1 MMKTVTRRRHLIIS
15 VLLSMVV
22 LFMLSTTAFGQ
33 LNARRHIEIPDIPGY
48 TTLKCDFHMHT
59 VFSDGSVWPHIRVE
73 EAWREGLD
81 VIAIADH
88 IEYQPKKKDVST
100 DLNRSYELAKPTADQ
115 LGIML
120 IRGTE
125 ITRGEP
131 GGHHNAIFI
140 TDVTPL
146 AVPDSV
152 KSMQIAAD
160 QGAFIFWNH
169 PGWKRP
175 DRLGVWEPIQEKT
188 YGMGLMHGVE
198 VVNGRRYDP
207 VAHGWCLEKKM
218 TMLCNSDVHN
228 PITFDYD
235 ILNDEHRPMT
245 LVFVKSTTEKELKK
259 ALINRRTA
267 LFYSGKLVGEE
278 KYIKPIFDASV
289 DVLNPE
295 IILEGNRAVT
305 LQIAN
310 SCDISFELKADG
322 QVEGISKPGNITLP
336 AHKTVRCTIR
346 RTSPESSGTK
356 KLKLNYMVT
365 NALVAPGEG
374 LSVSLP
380 VKVTF
385 VPVAKK

>member
-1 MMKTVTRRRHLIIS
+1 MMKSATERQRFIITS
-15 VLLSMVV
+15 LVSMVV
-22 LFMLSTTAFGQ
+22 LLLLSAPAFSQ
-33 LNARRHIEIPDIPGY
+33 LNARRHIAIPDIPGY
-48 TTLKCDFHMHT
+48 TTLKCDLHMHT
-59 VFSDGSVWPHIRVE
+59 VFSDGSVWPTIRVE

-88 IEYQPKKKDVST
+88 IEYLPKKADVST
-100 DLNRSYELAKPTADQ
+100 DLNRSYQLAKSTADQ

-120 IRGTE
+120 IHGTE

-140 TDVTPL
+140 TDATPL

-152 KSMQIAAD
+152 ESLQIAAD

-175 DRLGVWEPIQEKT
+175 DGLGVWGSIQDKT

-198 VVNGRRYDP
+198 VVNGRNYDP

-245 LVFVKSTTEKELKK
+245 LVFVKNATKKELKK
-259 ALINRRTA
+259 ALFNRQTA
-267 LFYSGKLVGEE
+267 LFYSNKLVGEE
-278 KYIKPIFDASV
+278 KYLKPIFDASV
-289 DVLNPE
+289 DILNPK
-295 IILEGNRAVT
+295 LVMEGNRAVI
-305 LQIAN
+305 LQISN
-310 SCDISFELKADG
+310 SSDIDFELVADG
-322 QVEGISKPGNITLP
+322 QVEGISRPGSIKLP
-336 AHKTVRCTIR
+336 AHKTARCTIR
-346 RTSPESSGTK
+346 RTSPASSGTK
-356 KLKLNYMVT
+356 KLNLNYKVT

-385 VPVAKK
+385 VPVENK